1 MYVIHTGTWMYT
13 LHWIR
18 LCVHN
23 IPTKRTFTKIF
34 LYINDFC
41 MCAIR
46 PSWVHTGIPGDL
58 TNCIFHLHTGTYSRF
73 AVKSRLSSL
82 CICQVTAFL
91 VYKYNIFKDTDVTL
105 HPSNGIR
112 IKHTPSSFFFYM
124 MLQIK
129 HRLTP
134 LQIVKHTFINDIRN

>member
-1 MYVIHTGTWMYT
+1 MYT
-13 LHWIR
+13 SATGSGYVYI
-18 LCVHN
+18 
-23 IPTKRTFTKIF
+23 IYPQKRMFTKIF

-46 PSWVHTGIPGDL
+46 PSWLHTDIPGDH
-58 TNCIFHLHTGTYSRF
+58 TNCIFYLPTGTYSRF

-91 VYKYNIFKDTDVTL
+91 VYKYHIFKDTDITL
-105 HPSNGIR
+105 HPPNGIC
-112 IKHTPSSFFFYM
+112 IEPFLYM

-129 HRLTP
+129 HTLTP
-134 LQIVKHTFINDIRN
+134 LQVVKRKFINDIGN